1 MKQKTIKFPVSCTGV
16 GIHSGRQVTI
26 KLLPAE
32 PNTGIVFKRVDLAE
46 INEIKAVYSN
56 VNRTQLST
64 CISNGSCEVS
74 TVEHILAA
82 IYVMGVDNIC
92 IEIDADEVPIMD
104 GSAAT
109 FVFLLQSSMVVEQ
122 EGWKNFL
129 KITKKVEV
137 EDGMKYVSLEPYDGY
152 FLEFELAMGPQ
163 YKGISTHSSV
173 QFSKLNFIQKISRSR
188 TFGFEQDVQALREK
202 NLALGGSL
210 QNAVVLTET
219 GVLNQ
224 EGLRYKDELVNH
236 KILDVIGDLSLSSGA
251 ILGKFSGKGSGHELN
266 NQLLKKLFANRDAYE
281 FCSFAEVAAI
291 PDFVLQT
298 YL

>member
-26 KLLPAE
+26 KLLPAAA
-32 PNTGIVFKRVDLAE
+32 NTGVVFKRVDLPSE
-46 INEIKAVYSN
+46 NEMRAIYSN

-64 CISNGSCEVS
+64 CISNGASEVS

-82 IYVMGVDNIC
+82 VYVMGVDNIC

-122 EGWKNFL
+122 DEWKNFL
-129 KITKKVEV
+129 RIKKKVKV
-137 EDGMKYVSLEPYDGY
+137 IDGIKHVSLEPYDGY
-152 FLEFELAMGPQ
+152 FLEFELAMGSQ
-163 YKGISTHSSV
+163 YEGISTHSAM

-188 TFGFEQDVQALREK
+188 TFGFEQDVQALRER

-210 QNAVVLTET
+210 DNAVVLTET

-224 EGLRYKDELVNH
+224 DGLRYQDELVNH
-236 KILDVIGDLSLSSGA
+236 KILDVIGDLSLASGA
-251 ILGKFSGKGSGHELN
+251 ILGKFSGKASGHELN
-266 NQLLKKLFANRDAYE
+266 NQLLRKLFADKDAYE
-281 FCSFAEVAAI
+281 FCSFRKSTAT

-298 YL
+298 YF